1 MLSGPR
7 CISGGAD
14 NCAMGD
20 FDPSGNIWE
29 ILCWACW
36 SFHNRGWGSSQRC
49 LRRWRQLNG
58 GCVYLCPLLIYE
70 SPLAVFRM
78 ISVQRGKEIKAW
90 VSDEGKAGLGTGW
103 LGIWEAA
110 PVPKDAETSYARGP
124 SGSARRR
131 VPGSCPHWQSW
142 PSKQVFFHSCCLIL
156 GASHS
161 PTRCGPEGVLD
172 PGQTTAWL
180 GTRWGRKQQR
190 RI

>member
-1 MLSGPR
+1 MLSGPC

-20 FDPSGNIWE
+20 FDPSANIWE

-110 PVPKDAETSYARGP
+110 PVPKDAETSYA
-124 SGSARRR
+124 
-131 VPGSCPHWQSW
+131 
-142 PSKQVFFHSCCLIL
+142 
-156 GASHS
+156 
-161 PTRCGPEGVLD
+161 
-172 PGQTTAWL
+172 
-180 GTRWGRKQQR
+180 
-190 RI
+190 